1 MRFSG
6 KVAFITGAA
15 RGMGACIA
23 LEFAKEGADVIA
35 VSKGREDPVSGKVS
49 NDDLDKVVK
58 EIKATGRKAIGI
70 MANVTK
76 SADVKSAV
84 HQAIAEFG
92 KIDILVNNAGNIFNA
107 PIISSTEED
116 INMVI
121 DVNLKGCIFC
131 CKYVVPHMARRNY
144 GKIINVSS
152 GMGLY
157 AEPNYTAYS
166 ASKYGVHG
174 LTEALAA
181 EVSHYNIN
189 VNAVC
194 PGSILTP
201 MLRRMLGIRFPG
213 KNPDEEY
220 LKRLEGQFFHRE
232 VTEKDVANAV
242 LFLASED
249 ARNITSQWLAVTAG
263 KEKKQPSAKPYF
275 VPPPEGQ
282 EIP

>member
-58 EIKATGRKAIGI
+58 EIVAMGRKAIGI

-76 SADVKSAV
+76 SAEVKNAV
-84 HQAIAEFG
+84 SQGIAEFG

-107 PIISSTEED
+107 PIISSREED

-152 GMGLY
+152 GVGLY

-166 ASKYGVHG
+166 ASKYAVHG

-220 LKRLEGQFFHRE
+220 LKRLDGQFFHRE

-263 KEKKQPSAKPYF
+263 KEKKQPAAKPYF

-282 EIP
+282 EID